1 MTRYKNVHVDI
12 KFSAHDAF
20 SGITY
25 IRYAQNRRVGK
36 LNNCK
41 IVGSNKT
48 KGSKQ
53 DSQTRLRSPIPEGGE
68 P

>member
-1 MTRYKNVHVDI
+1 MLKS
-12 KFSAHDAF
+12 K
-20 SGITY
+20 
-25 IRYAQNRRVGK
+25 VGK

-53 DSQTRLRSPIPEGGE
+53 DSQARLRSPIPEGGE
-68 P
+68 PFRVLASNAVGCGLEPQIGPNQIL